1 MDTLL
6 IHLLNSLLYASVLFL
21 IAGGLSLIYGVMR
34 IVNLAHGN
42 LYAFGAYVTAWVI
55 GRIIGSGPCEASVA
69 LYALLPVG
77 AVAAGALGAIIE
89 PTLLR
94 PLYKRAEE
102 YQLLITFGLLLILE
116 DLMRLIWG
124 PYPLSVSAL
133 YEALGSLHFG
143 EEIYPTY
150 NLVVIVVGAAAAAG
164 IWAFVYRTH
173 FGVVLRA
180 TSQNMRM
187 ASALGVNVNRVY
199 VQAFSLGCFMA
210 GLGGAV
216 VVPQQGAVLGMGVDA
231 LILAFVVVV
240 IGGLGSLEGALVGAV
255 LVGHRARDRHQ
266 SLSGDRAGRALPDG
280 GRRAPHPPRRAL
292 RPRMSAVAVAP
303 PRPELGRARRHRA
316 RDPAVRGAA
325 VPDGAAVVRA
335 DLRHRRARLQ
345 PAPRLHGTPLLRAL
359 RLLRGGGL
367 RGGLRRQ
374 VPQDRLDGGAPP
386 RAGSSASALVAALFG
401 LLCVRYTKIFF
412 GILTLALSQVLWSL
426 AFKFFWV
433 TGGSDGLRVPT
444 PTLLAGTV
452 KIGATAGQDK
462 LDFLSHRYY
471 FYVLAIFV
479 ICVALMWVIVHSP
492 FGKALQ
498 AVRDNETRA
507 EFVGVQVWHYR
518 WVAFL
523 ISGIYT
529 GLAGALW
536 VPLNGL
542 TTPDILHWT
551 FSGKIVFFTVLGGFQ
566 TFFGP
571 IVGAVI
577 YNYLETYAVGHTV
590 YWQMVL
596 GIVLVVLVLALPS
609 GIVGTVIRLVPRF
622 RKADAT

>member
-1 MDTLL
+1 
-6 IHLLNSLLYASVLFL
+6 
-21 IAGGLSLIYGVMR
+21 
-34 IVNLAHGN
+34 
-42 LYAFGAYVTAWVI
+42 
-55 GRIIGSGPCEASVA
+55 
-69 LYALLPVG
+69 
-77 AVAAGALGAIIE
+77 
-89 PTLLR
+89 
-94 PLYKRAEE
+94 
-102 YQLLITFGLLLILE
+102 
-116 DLMRLIWG
+116 
-124 PYPLSVSAL
+124 
-133 YEALGSLHFG
+133 
-143 EEIYPTY
+143 
-150 NLVVIVVGAAAAAG
+150 
-164 IWAFVYRTH
+164 
-173 FGVVLRA
+173 
-180 TSQNMRM
+180 
-187 ASALGVNVNRVY
+187 
-199 VQAFSLGCFMA
+199 
-210 GLGGAV
+210 
-216 VVPQQGAVLGMGVDA
+216 
-231 LILAFVVVV
+231 
-240 IGGLGSLEGALVGAV
+240 
-255 LVGHRARDRHQ
+255 
-266 SLSGDRAGRALPDG
+266 
-280 GRRAPHPPRRAL
+280 
-292 RPRMSAVAVAP
+292 MSAVAS
-303 PRPELGRARRHRA
+303 PRRVMSWAV
-316 RDPAVRGAA
+316 PAVIALVILPFVVPPYQTVLLSYGLIFAIAALGFNLLLGYTGLLSFGHSAYFGVGAYA
-325 VPDGAAVVRA
+325 VAFVVKYLKI
-335 DLRHRRARLQ
+335 DSMEV
-345 PAPRLHGTPLLRAL
+345 LLL
-359 RLLRGGGL
+359 
-367 RGGLRRQ
+367 
-374 VPQDRLDGGAPP
+374 
-386 RAGSSASALVAALFG
+386 AGILGSALVSALFG

-412 GILTLALSQVLWSL
+412 GILTMALSQVLWSL

-479 ICVALMWVIVHSP
+479 ICVVLMWVIVHSP

-596 GIVLVVLVLALPS
+596 GIVLVVLVLALPA
-609 GIVGTVIRLVPRF
+609 GIVGTAIRLLPRF
-622 RKADAT
+622 RKAPAT